1 MTNIHVIHST
11 FVLRGEHRQNNQP
24 TMSDLLPAVLLNAL
38 RQYKFAESPL
48 WRMADGKDHVKIEVT
63 FRKPTNQRFD
73 KKGAESR
80 RRPTPPAGEWPR
92 QPAPARRPVTRPT
105 PPASLQPTT
114 PEKETTPPAQQTLQ
128 IDTATI
134 TVQRPPKTAQIT
146 PSPTI
151 QRPATPPPSPETPPP
166 KKPRTKSPKTT
177 RQPKEYFHVNVEEE
191 YPLHEK
197 YDLQD
202 IYATSH
208 KVIVKAARQP
218 REDEEISIDLP
229 AYFVYQRENK
239 HWLLVKGPTSKFYD
253 DPWYT
258 TMERLIETHSVQQTN
273 TVYWYDTLEESC
285 RDPLGDGGGPPLLR
299 LVPPSYL
306 GMTYSK

>member
-1 MTNIHVIHST
+1 
-11 FVLRGEHRQNNQP
+11 
-24 TMSDLLPAVLLNAL
+24 MSDLLPAVLLNAL
-38 RQYKFAESPL
+38 RQYKFNGSPL

-105 PPASLQPTT
+105 PPASRQPST
-114 PEKETTPPAQQTLQ
+114 PEKETTPPEQQTLQ
-128 IDTATI
+128 IDIATI

-151 QRPATPPPSPETPPP
+151 QKPATPPPSPETPPP

-177 RQPKEYFHVNVEEE
+177 KQPKEYFHVNIEEE

-202 IYATSH
+202 I
-208 KVIVKAARQP
+208 
-218 REDEEISIDLP
+218 
-229 AYFVYQRENK
+229 
-239 HWLLVKGPTSKFYD
+239 
-253 DPWYT
+253 
-258 TMERLIETHSVQQTN
+258 
-273 TVYWYDTLEESC
+273 
-285 RDPLGDGGGPPLLR
+285 
-299 LVPPSYL
+299 
-306 GMTYSK
+306 